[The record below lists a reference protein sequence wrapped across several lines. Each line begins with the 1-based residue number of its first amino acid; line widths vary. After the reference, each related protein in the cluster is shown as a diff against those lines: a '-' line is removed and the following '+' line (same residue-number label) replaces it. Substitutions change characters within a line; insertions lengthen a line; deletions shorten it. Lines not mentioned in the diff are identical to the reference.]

1 MVATSFLGSWPTGP
15 VMSEAGV
22 YRFGYVG
29 GKRYVK
35 LLAAFSG
42 THGTGTPIAGVVI
55 RGLGQINPQAAQA

>member
-1 MVATSFLGSWPTGP
+1 MLDQQIFLI
-15 VMSEAGV
+15 VIDADLRL
-22 YRFGYVG
+22 RFGYVG

-55 RGLGQINPQAAQA
+55 RGHGQINPQAAQA